1 MENISLSKR
10 LKTAADFVK
19 ADETIVDIGSDHAYL
34 PIYLIQKGKI
44 PSAIAGEV
52 VEGPYNKAVNQ
63 VIVHQLENKID
74 VRLGDGL
81 EVLEVTEKVGTI
93 FICGMGGLLISDII
107 RSGLEHKKIS
117 ANVRLVLQANNAE
130 INLRRFLMQ
139 NHFEIIAEAIL
150 EENHK
155 IYEVIVAVLSAER
168 ITYTEEE
175 LMFGPNL
182 LKDPSVVF
190 IKKWRQEFEINQQI
204 LNRLKDTNN
213 TEKIKELTKK
223 NQQIRKVI
231 S

>member
-1 MENISLSKR
+1 M
-10 LKTAADFVK
+10 
-19 ADETIVDIGSDHAYL
+19 
-34 PIYLIQKGKI
+34 
-44 PSAIAGEV
+44 
-52 VEGPYNKAVNQ
+52 
-63 VIVHQLENKID
+63 
-74 VRLGDGL
+74 RLGDGL

-107 RSGLEHKKIS
+107 RSGLRNYKKIS